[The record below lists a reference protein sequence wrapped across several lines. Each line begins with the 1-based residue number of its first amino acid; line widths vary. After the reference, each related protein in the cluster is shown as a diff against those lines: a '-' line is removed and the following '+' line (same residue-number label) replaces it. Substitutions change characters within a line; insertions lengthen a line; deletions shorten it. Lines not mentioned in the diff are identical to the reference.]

1 MKKLK
6 NGQYSRTFSVENLLL
21 SKYENR
27 IITTLLWDIS
37 IELQSADVYDVAI
50 VSVGGLSVVDWIHSL
65 LGQKLLVT
73 EETDYTTHFTNRLV
87 VNDFSEGYIAQLL
100 ELILKG
106 KLPES
111 VSIESVE
118 IINH

>member
-6 NGQYSRTFSVENLLL
+6 NGQYSRTFSVKNLLL
-21 SKYENR
+21 SKYQDG
-27 IITTLLWDIS
+27 ILKSGSWDIS
-37 IELQSADVYDVAI
+37 IELQTEEMINLDA
-50 VSVGGLSVVDWIHSL
+50 VSVGGLSVEDWIHSL